1 MSTQVPAADRYVS
14 KTDNAGPQI
23 VNETE
28 VANTLRVCQAEYNR
42 AAADKRE
49 AAGVMRDEKRAF
61 TKEHAAVAEE
71 INAIMEAARER
82 MKDKLRVKPAYSK
95 AEADKSDAAL
105 RMRAVVKKLKD
116 AGVDV
121 AAFKQAL
128 KMGEMDRFER
138 EEYFDNIDIYVKAL
152 RLWGGPDL

>member
-1 MSTQVPAADRYVS
+1 MSTHVPAADRYVS
-14 KTDNAGPQI
+14 RTDNAGPQI

-28 VANTLRVCQAEYNR
+28 VANVLRVCQAEYNR

-82 MKDKLRVKPAYSK
+82 LKGKLRNKPAYSQ

-105 RMRAVVKKLKD
+105 RMRAVIKKLKD
-116 AGVDV
+116 AGIDV

-128 KMGEMDRFER
+128 KMGEMDVFER
-138 EEYFDNIDIYVKAL
+138 QEYFDSIDIYAKAL
-152 RLWGGPDL
+152 RLWNGTDV